1 MVKTKGIDKTLA
13 KWQARVSVAAPDY
26 EDGIKNPKKDWKS
39 EAKAAEAR
47 YEDGVRA
54 AIAEKRFGKGVEA
67 AGTEKWQKKA
77 IEVGVARWAPG
88 VAAATEDYKAGMSKV
103 LAAIEATTL
112 PPRYAAGDPR
122 NYERVKA
129 IGQAVHNA
137 VKKK

>member
-1 MVKTKGIDKTLA
+1 MVKTKGIDKTLS
-13 KWQARVSVAAPDY
+13 KWQSRVSVAAPDY
-26 EDGIKNPKKDWKS
+26 EDGIKNPKKDWAT
-39 EAKAAEAR
+39 EAKNAEAR

-54 AIAEKRFGKGVEA
+54 AIAEKRFGKGVAE

-77 IEVGVARWAPG
+77 VEVGVARWAPG
-88 VAAATEDYKAGMSKV
+88 VAAAADDYKAGMSKV
-103 LAAIEATTL
+103 LEAIESVTL

-129 IGQAVHNA
+129 IGQAIHEK